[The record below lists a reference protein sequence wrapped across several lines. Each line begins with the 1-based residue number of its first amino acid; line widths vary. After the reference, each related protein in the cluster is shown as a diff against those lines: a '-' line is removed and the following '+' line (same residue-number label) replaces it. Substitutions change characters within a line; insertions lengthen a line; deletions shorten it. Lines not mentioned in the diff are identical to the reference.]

1 VKEDTW
7 TAAPWFVLLALGM
20 GIVAAVLWRLG
31 ERLWTTRFT
40 HRDHREWVD
49 LVRTILFQLI
59 DAELHRAELMTQLA
73 KLVGQKPKE
82 FDDMAKEA
90 FMRTLA
96 LTPIAAAKAE
106 EVGLFEKGTFEN
118 MGVPRYD
125 AIPATPPPPVQR
137 AVEAVQTNVIEPAI
151 QWVGTVAIPIRKSD
165 RPPPNTE
172 N

>member
-1 VKEDTW
+1 MKEDTW
-7 TAAPWFVLLALGM
+7 TAAPWFILLALGM

-31 ERLWTTRFT
+31 ERMWSTRYT
-40 HRDHREWVD
+40 HRDHHEWIEM
-49 LVRTILFQLI
+49 VRTILFQLI
-59 DAELHRAELMTQLA
+59 DTELQRAELMTQLA

-82 FDDMAKEA
+82 FDAMAKEA
-90 FMRTLA
+90 FARSLA

-106 EVGLFEKGTFEN
+106 EAGLFEKGTFEN

-125 AIPATPPPPVQR
+125 SIPPPPLPPVQR
-137 AVEAVQTNVIEPAI
+137 AVQAVQANVVEPAI
-151 QWVGTVAIPIRKSD
+151 QWVGTVALPVRKTD